1 MPSSTTFTARAM
13 FAVSSLLLLAMSLP
27 VVAAPVDNRQVQV
40 TVDENTT
47 GGKKVYE
54 FYCYQCHGY
63 AGDARTLASTWLDP
77 QPRNFSTS
85 DPQTLSRDRM
95 LDAVSNGRTGT
106 AMTAFSSVLS
116 GDEIKAVVDYIR
128 TIFMSGNNP
137 LLRYHTPENGWNNH
151 ERYRHAFPFAS
162 GEIALDSPWEQL
174 TPQQRYGKQ
183 LFMQTCIS
191 CHDRARVNNEGPIW
205 ELRALSFPRKHYS
218 HTTPMDVI
226 SGASPYAL
234 HDRPPETVTMTEAQQ
249 RGAQLYQNN
258 CAFCHAADG
267 TARNWIGSFL
277 EPRPRDLT
285 GEQIAEL
292 DNSRLKA
299 VIMDGIEGT
308 SMPAWRHVLDKD
320 QIGDILDY
328 IRRVFLQQENGVTER

>member
-1 MPSSTTFTARAM
+1 MPSTLLTVRAM
-13 FAVSSLLLLAMSLP
+13 IMVGSLLLLILSLP
-27 VVAAPVDNRQVQV
+27 VVAESADNRQMQL
-40 TVDENTT
+40 TVAANTT
-47 GGKKVYE
+47 SGKKIYE

-85 DPQTLSRDRM
+85 DPQNLSRDRM
-95 LDAVSNGRTGT
+95 IEAVSNGRSGT

-128 TIFMSGNNP
+128 TDFMSGSKP
-137 LLRYHTPENGWNNH
+137 LLRYHTPENGWDNH
-151 ERYRHAFPFAS
+151 DRYRDAFPFAS
-162 GEIALDSPWEQL
+162 GEVALDSPWEQL
-174 TPQQRYGKQ
+174 TPQQRNGKQ
-183 LFMQTCIS
+183 MFMQACIS
-191 CHDRARVNNEGPIW
+191 CHDRARVINEGPVW

-218 HTTPMDVI
+218 HTTPVDVI

-234 HDRPPETVTMTEAQQ
+234 HDQPPETGTMTAAQQ
-249 RGAQLYQNN
+249 RGAQLYQDN

-285 GEQIAEL
+285 GEQIAVL

-299 VIMDGIEGT
+299 VIMDGIDGT
-308 SMPAWRHVLDKD
+308 SMPAWRHVLDND

-328 IRRVFLQQENGVTER
+328 IRQAFLKPQHGATER